1 MRQYRRQQIP
11 QQLKQQPRQHTRG
24 CMLSC
29 KKVFSCKKATIVWHY
44 IVLLIVALVI
54 LLVLLYTGIWKNI
67 PILAEILYG
76 LQNMF

>member
-1 MRQYRRQQIP
+1 MRCLQMRQRLRQQIGKH
-11 QQLKQQPRQHTRG
+11 LSG
-24 CMLSC
+24 CML
-29 KKVFSCKKATIVWHY
+29 KYKYVLICKKATIVWHY

-67 PILAEILYG
+67 PILSEILYG

>member
-1 MRQYRRQQIP
+1 MRQRLRQQIGKN
-11 QQLKQQPRQHTRG
+11 LSG
-24 CMLSC
+24 CMLRC
-29 KKVFSCKKATIVWHY
+29 RQVIICKKATIIWHY